1 MPFGPKRADFIEAV
15 RFATAVLSFG
25 MVGYIVFFH

>member
-1 MPFGPKRADFIEAV
+1 MAFDLRRSEFVEAV
-15 RFATAVLSFG
+15 RFATIALGFG